1 MKQSF
6 VKMMNRISEI
16 ENCILKG
23 LVLDEHGNWV
33 TIADRKAVEEDS
45 LAHLA
50 AGQVLFEGRW
60 VNFTEVKSSRTRS
73 VERPPLFGGIAIVL
87 PRKKKSTVETPAATA
102 PAVPVPPPPPVK
114 TPEPV
119 GTPPE
124 TAIIIQTPAPEEE
137 ARTARSSPVKSPPE
151 TAIIVE
157 LPTRKNETPAAEQA
171 PTSPPPPARAAADEE
186 YAPETK
192 IILFKPPPES
202 SPPAAGKDTSEMFL
216 TDIVTGATVEDEDTH
231 IFLRPASVP
240 LVESGYKRKRNI
252 LLVGGA
258 IVVLA
263 GIAAILT
270 IVFQSA
276 Q

>member
-6 VKMMNRISEI
+6 IKMMNRISEI

-60 VNFTEVKSSRTRS
+60 VNFTEIKSSRTRS
-73 VERPPLFGGIAIVL
+73 IERPPLFSGIAIVL
-87 PRKKKSTVETPAATA
+87 PRKKKSTVEKKT
-102 PAVPVPPPPPVK
+102 AVPVPPSPSVK

-157 LPTRKNETPAAEQA
+157 LPAQAPLAAQA
-171 PTSPPPPARAAADEE
+171 PTPPPPPASAAAEEE

-192 IILFKPPPES
+192 IILFKPLPVS
-202 SPPAAGKDTSEMFL
+202 SPPAAGKDAPEFFL

-231 IFLRPASVP
+231 VFLRPADVP
-240 LVESGYKRKRNI
+240 LMESGHKRRRKI
-252 LLVGGA
+252 LLIGGA
-258 IVVLA
+258 IVVLT

-270 IVFQSA
+270 ILFQSA